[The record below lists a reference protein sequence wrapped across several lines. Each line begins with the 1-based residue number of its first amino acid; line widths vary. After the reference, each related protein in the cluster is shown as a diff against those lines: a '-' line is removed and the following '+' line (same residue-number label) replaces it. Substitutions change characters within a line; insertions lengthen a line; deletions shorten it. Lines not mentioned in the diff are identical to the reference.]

1 MSAPVRRRAGILALK
16 KWLATLEDITIVVI
30 SHDRAFLDDTVDEI
44 ILLQARRSPSSTPAS
59 VTSVLHVHN
68 ACTR

>member
-1 MSAPVRRRAGILALK
+1 MVTSAWWSAGILALK

-44 ILLQARRSPSSTPAS
+44 ILLQALPSAPP
-59 VTSVLHVHN
+59 TS
-68 ACTR
+68 A